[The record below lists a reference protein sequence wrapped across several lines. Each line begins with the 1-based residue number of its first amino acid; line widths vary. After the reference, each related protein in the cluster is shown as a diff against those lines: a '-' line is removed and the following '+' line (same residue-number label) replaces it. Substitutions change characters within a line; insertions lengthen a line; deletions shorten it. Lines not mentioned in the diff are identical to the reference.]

1 MKDDRDEMANE
12 AADLLYHML
21 VLLADADMSLGDA
34 VAVLKKAPW
43 LTRCPNNLSQ
53 AVVNGVRAEE
63 ISAAAPTVSSLRGS
77 FA

>member
-21 VLLADADMSLGDA
+21 VLLADADMSLGMRWRSWKSAMADA
-34 VAVLKKAPW
+34 VS
-43 LTRCPNNLSQ
+43 NNLSQ

-63 ISAAAPTVSSLRGS
+63 ISAAAPTISSLRGS